1 LALKTLKQR
10 AEQYGLNRQEE
21 SHLQSRVSLRFAYQY
36 HPKASEYLAQ
46 IDRAGKDERTLE
58 WELQV
63 TIRESN
69 WVNYLDL
76 YALLPPE
83 EQSESRWLYWK
94 ARALAELN
102 QQEDARPIFQTLAK
116 QRSFY
121 GFLSADR
128 LQQPYQF
135 NPTPSQKKD
144 LAKMVKKYPQLEVMQ
159 ELIAIQWKLSLKR
172 EWYNLL
178 KNIDQNDFEAIA
190 NFMADWDQHNL
201 AIQTISRVK
210 KWDDLSLRF
219 PTPYR
224 EPVMQAANK
233 NTIDPAWVY
242 GVMRRES
249 AFSPTISSPV
259 GAVGLMQLMPK
270 TARYIG
276 RKIGLK
282 KRQYTR
288 LTIPESNIELGSAYL
303 SYLSDK
309 YNGSRVLATAAYNA
323 GPTRVDQWI
332 PQDKVLSADQWIETI
347 PFSETR
353 AYVKAVLED
362 TTIFKSMLNKKYD
375 RLENFMHP
383 IGHHK
388 TLSQTD
394 GRNAPNS

>member
-1 LALKTLKQR
+1 
-10 AEQYGLNRQEE
+10 
-21 SHLQSRVSLRFAYQY
+21 
-36 HPKASEYLAQ
+36 
-46 IDRAGKDERTLE
+46 
-58 WELQV
+58 
-63 TIRESN
+63 
-69 WVNYLDL
+69 
-76 YALLPPE
+76 
-83 EQSESRWLYWK
+83 
-94 ARALAELN
+94 
-102 QQEDARPIFQTLAK
+102 
-116 QRSFY
+116 
-121 GFLSADR
+121 
-128 LQQPYQF
+128 
-135 NPTPSQKKD
+135 
-144 LAKMVKKYPQLEVMQ
+144 
-159 ELIAIQWKLSLKR
+159 
-172 EWYNLL
+172 
-178 KNIDQNDFEAIA
+178 
-190 NFMADWDQHNL
+190 
-201 AIQTISRVK
+201 
-210 KWDDLSLRF
+210 
-219 PTPYR
+219 
-224 EPVMQAANK
+224 
-233 NTIDPAWVY
+233 
-242 GVMRRES
+242 
-249 AFSPTISSPV
+249 
-259 GAVGLMQLMPK
+259 MQLMPK

-353 AYVKAVLED
+353 AYVKAVLEY